1 MINKLEGI
9 ITNTKPDSVYKL
21 SGYTLQDLLSNF
33 YKYINECIEQVN
45 KNEEHILTQN
55 ELMKKFIEYMKKE
68 GIPPI
73 VIETINEMYNDGR
86 LTEIIDNL
94 GVNLTSKINEFT
106 TEINNKVQGL
116 ELEFKNGLKSKIDIS
131 EDVFIEGVQIE
142 KKRDEISNTTYHV
155 VIIPTHDKDG
165 NFIKLKTGV
174 SEYYET
180 NPNRHESDGTG
191 SNYHNNPKLETARH
205 FSQRKN
211 ATLVINGGTW
221 GDQGANGNCVVNGEI
236 KASASELYKRMPLG
250 IKADNTLT
258 SYNYTDSAQ
267 QNLDDGSIDVV
278 PGFYPIMVNGTKYSG
293 SLTFDWEGKNPRTFI
308 GQRPNKEIVII
319 VCSGRHKNEDGM
331 SMNDGF
337 RLLSD
342 YQCTFGY
349 NLDGGGSSSLVYRNE
364 YLNEKIDFNRKQER
378 RIYNFIYIAKE
389 KPKSKLSE
397 EIINTTISIGDLRS
411 LIYDTITDL
420 FNIQD
425 INAGYLRLKGE
436 VGYEYQGVESWDGDN
451 KNTKLILHKDY
462 LRYYD
467 YSNSRGMFYVGK
479 EGDITTPKGTLGI
492 FNSTPKTVT
501 DIDNLNESGLF
512 WSGKD
517 VVNAPNQTSNGILNF
532 YINDN
537 NKMQVA
543 FPFSTDNVSY
553 KMKIRRTNS
562 ADGSWYE
569 WKEF

>member
-21 SGYTLQDLLSNF
+21 SGYTLQELLSNF

-191 SNYHNNPKLETARH
+191 TNYHNNPKLETARH

-221 GDQGANGNCVVNGEI
+221 GDQGANGNCIVNGEI

-319 VCSGRHKNEDGM
+319 VCSGRRKDEEGM

-364 YLNEKIDFNRKQER
+364 YLNEKIDFNRKEER
-378 RIYNFIYIAKE
+378 RLYNFIYIAKE
-389 KPKSKLSE
+389 KTKSKLSD
-397 EIINTTISIGDLRS
+397 EIINTSISIGDLRS

-436 VGYEYQGVESWDGDN
+436 VDYQYQGIESWDGDN

-501 DIDNLNESGLF
+501 DIDNLNESGLY

-517 VVNAPNQTSNGILNF
+517 VVNAPNPTSNGILNF
-532 YINDN
+532 YINDK

-543 FPFSTDNVSY
+543 FPFSTDNTSY
-553 KMKIRRTNS
+553 KIKIRRTNS

-569 WKEF
+569 WKEY